1 MKIQFYVATITDDQ
15 GKLICYK
22 RFSNQEYFNHYCRVN
37 PEVNP
42 IKFDEANIDKEFN
55 IALDIR
61 RFFKKL
67 FQQVDNVPNGNY
79 QIPLYSQGVV
89 ALTHMINGSVQEI
102 KIMRPFSDSEKA
114 FIYQELEQVAYGEL
128 I

>member
-1 MKIQFYVATITDDQ
+1 MKIQFYVATITDER
-15 GKLICYK
+15 GEVVYYK

-42 IKFDEANIDKEFN
+42 IKFDEANVDKEFN

-61 RFFKKL
+61 RYFKKV
-67 FQQVDNVPNGNY
+67 FQQVENVPDNQY

-89 ALTHMINGSVQEI
+89 ALTHMVNGSVQDI
-102 KIMRPFSDSEKA
+102 QIMRPFSDSEQT
-114 FIYQELEQVAYGEL
+114 FIYQEIEQMAYGEL